1 MNYSIN
7 LKKQAYKIIWL
18 KCFLLL
24 FLFGEVKSQNI
35 FSGEPVQ
42 VVGRMQGYNP
52 TSAANSTYRRVSTT
66 TGTPTD
72 GRGQWTK
79 TYNVQSSGGDFTP
92 DNMPGGNTTG
102 FLFISGPS
110 GNRFQNKWVFTG
122 VGVAALNA
130 YNDVTKD
137 PTGTTDMG
145 LNMGTTG
152 RYTFVFNDAGYVN
165 TTFYVGYTLND
176 PITVSRSSQTINA
189 DRTVTIGITSSVAP
203 SAGENIFV
211 RYRNT
216 NDFST
221 STATV
226 QASGSGTSW
235 TATIP
240 AQSYGTTMYYYVF
253 TSTRT
258 LAELNGDSE
267 LRRSLSALRY
277 DDNSGTNYNYTI
289 SVPTTIAD
297 GLWSSTSTWA
307 NGIIP
312 PSGDPAIIA
321 NNVTLNQNA
330 SVSNITINPGSTLT
344 SQATSARVLTV
355 SGVFTN
361 NGTAGSSFIANDGRV
376 VFAAGSSISGN
387 DIGFNNVD
395 VNAINMNFSN
405 QNVYGVLTINTG
417 GSISNA
423 PIYGAAS
430 TLAYS
435 TGLYTVGN
443 EWSQNETSGVGIPN
457 DVLINAGSINFGATT
472 QFRYLSGNL
481 TISGSTSL
489 TLSSNSGGDLRI
501 EGNFINNNTFN
512 ANGRAVF
519 FMGSAE
525 QTISGTNTFPFLI
538 INKGSSSNLVL
549 SNATTISN
557 TLTMTNGNLDL
568 NGQNLTFSGS
578 SIVFDGTAAKSITS
592 TSASIFDINTNN
604 TAITRSTGSNK
615 IAFGSNITLRT
626 NRGVNF
632 GSGLTD
638 INGIFQIESGGFA
651 NTNTPNYQTGSTLR
665 YNSGTVYAR
674 NVEWSTSTPSNVE
687 LANNTTLDLGANG
700 GTATARTVTNTLT
713 IGSGSTFSMNQ
724 AGNQMTATLTVG
736 SLVNNGTFLMSGV
749 ATNNNNLVCQ
759 GNITNIGTFTTNNQ
773 NISIQGNWINDGT
786 FNVGTDTNPLD
797 ANPFARV
804 SFNNAAVLQT
814 IGGSSTTNFFELVV
828 NKTGGKVTLLRNI
841 GVTFLVNMLAPT
853 NVALLDLNG
862 NNIDCGSTGN
872 VVESPSL
879 AQSYVTDESA
889 AGESARGGAI
899 IMSGRTI
906 NTGVTA
912 IGGISLTRTTG
923 TDYTVTVTRRHYRGA
938 GIGVK
943 RIFQVDVTFGDASG
957 TNTTVVY
964 GYSNGDLLGMTES
977 TLLQGKWS
985 TGTGWVTYPAGIGNL
1000 ESNLDVINNTITV
1013 LGYNSF
1019 SSVTGTSSNNA
1030 ALPVSLTKFEGQAI
1044 NKTQARLTW
1053 QTATEI
1059 NNKQFEVEKSID
1071 GVSFEKIAT
1080 IDGNGN
1086 SSTIK
1091 NYQTIDNNF
1100 VASAYYR
1107 LRQIDFNGTE
1117 NMSQVIFIKNNN
1129 DKILVYPNPTSGE
1142 IFIQSNENKQSNLNW
1157 KLTDAQGK
1165 VILNGNDT
1173 LENVEKTLSNQLK
1186 NQSKGM
1192 YMIEIQGS
1200 KEIYRQKLVVE

>member
-1 MNYSIN
+1 MTDLFIYSKQPF
-7 LKKQAYKIIWL
+7 KKFIGL
-18 KCFLLL
+18 CCFL
-24 FLFGEVKSQNI
+24 FLFAFVTSAQNAIVGTGFSSGWGGGSCPTGNLNFKPMAANISTTYSVTSQANGTGNQFWRFGIDWSTTTAQRTNNIGSDVDVVVGTKYTLNSSCTTSGSLRYNVPNASYNYVFKTLDAGTNPTGAWVFFEVQGDVRTVLTVNQSLSVVYRNQSPVITANLSGNLNTGQSVYLRYTTNTFPTSSTVVEMSGTGLTRTANI
-35 FSGEPVQ
+35 PAFSGGTNVQ
-42 VVGRMQGYNP
+42 YYIFTSGSGLQTYLAANP
-52 TSAANSTYRRVSTT
+52 TDSDLYTINHNNNGGSNYSYTVNNSIVSTT
-66 TGTPTD
+66 DGNWSDASIWVGGVVPISTD
-72 GRGQWTK
+72 
-79 TYNVQSSGGDFTP
+79 NVT
-92 DNMPGGNTTG
+92 
-102 FLFISGPS
+102 
-110 GNRFQNKWVFTG
+110 
-122 VGVAALNA
+122 
-130 YNDVTKD
+130 
-137 PTGTTDMG
+137 
-145 LNMGTTG
+145 
-152 RYTFVFNDAGYVN
+152 
-165 TTFYVGYTLND
+165 
-176 PITVSRSSQTINA
+176 
-189 DRTVTIGITSSVAP
+189 
-203 SAGENIFV
+203 
-211 RYRNT
+211 
-216 NDFST
+216 
-221 STATV
+221 
-226 QASGSGTSW
+226 
-235 TATIP
+235 
-240 AQSYGTTMYYYVF
+240 
-253 TSTRT
+253 
-258 LAELNGDSE
+258 
-267 LRRSLSALRY
+267 
-277 DDNSGTNYNYTI
+277 
-289 SVPTTIAD
+289 
-297 GLWSSTSTWA
+297 
-307 NGIIP
+307 
-312 PSGDPAIIA
+312 IA

-330 SVSNITINPGSTLT
+330 SVSNITINVGRTLT
-344 SQATSARVLTV
+344 SQASSARVLTV

-361 NGTAGSSFIANDGRV
+361 NGTPGSSFIANDGKV
-376 VFAAGSSISGN
+376 VFAAGSSISGS

-501 EGNFINNNTFN
+501 EGNFTNNGTFN

-519 FMGSAE
+519 FVGSGAD
-525 QTISGTNTFPFLI
+525 QTITGVTTFPFMI
-538 INKGSSSNLVL
+538 IDKVNSNVVL
-549 SNATTISN
+549 NDNISVSN
-557 TLTMTNGNLDL
+557 TMTLTNGGLDL
-568 NGQNLTFSGS
+568 NGKNLTFSGS
-578 SIVFDGTAAKSITS
+578 SIVFDGTATKSITS
-592 TSASIFDINTNN
+592 TTASIFDINTSN

-651 NTNTPNYQTGSTLR
+651 NTNTPNYQSGSTLR
-665 YNSGTVYAR
+665 YNSGTVYGR
-674 NVEWSTSTPSNVE
+674 SVEWSTNSPFNVE

-700 GTATARTVTNTLT
+700 GTGTARTVVNTLT
-713 IGSGSTFSMNQ
+713 VGLGSTFSMNQ

-749 ATNNNNLVCQ
+749 ATNNNDLVCQ
-759 GNITNIGTFTTNNQ
+759 GNITNTGTFTTNNQ
-773 NISIQGNWINDGT
+773 NISIQGNWTNDGT
-786 FNVGTDTNPLD
+786 FNAGIDPNAFDMIT
-797 ANPFARV
+797 FARV
-804 SFNNAAVLQT
+804 SFNNAATLQT
-814 IGGSSTTNFFELVV
+814 IGGLSTTNFYDLTV
-828 NKTGGKVTLLRNI
+828 NKTAGKVRLLRNI
-841 GVTFLVNMLAPT
+841 GVTFLVNMLALA

-906 NTGVTA
+906 NTGATV
-912 IGGISLTRTTG
+912 IGGISLARTAG

-938 GIGVK
+938 GIGLK
-943 RIFQVDVTFGDASG
+943 RIFQVDVTSGNASG

-964 GYSNGDLLGMTES
+964 GYSDGDLSGLTES

-985 TGTGWVTYPAGIGNL
+985 TGIGWVTYPAGMGAL
-1000 ESNLDVINNTITV
+1000 ESNLNVTNNTITV
-1013 LGYNSF
+1013 LGYDSF

-1030 ALPVSLTKFEGQAI
+1030 ALPVSLTKFEGQSI

-1086 SSTIK
+1086 SSVIR

-1100 VASAYYR
+1100 IASAYYR

-1117 NMSQVIFIKNNN
+1117 SMSQVIFIKNNN

-1157 KLTDAQGK
+1157 KLIDAQGK

-1173 LENVEKTLSNQLK
+1173 LENVEKALSNQLR
-1186 NQSKGM
+1186 NQNKGM